1 MSGADAAVTAEGADA
16 TVDIE
21 GADAAA
27 LANVAAYDLWAASY
41 PPVPHNPLMRAE
53 QAALLALWPDPQGL
67 RALDLACG
75 SGRYGLLL
83 AQRGAARVVGVD
95 RSAQMLQRAPLDRRV
110 RADMTRL
117 PFADA
122 QFDLIVCGL
131 AVGHVPRL
139 ADWMGEMARLLAPGG
154 HLVYSD
160 FHPDAARAGMTRS
173 FTDSRQQR
181 HTLLH
186 ALHDRAAHAAA
197 MDAAGLTLAA
207 CHEVR
212 VGQELCEPFDG
223 SEAFYRR
230 WDGLALVMVLSARKE
245 AA

>member
-1 MSGADAAVTAEGADA
+1 MNAAPPTARLDDGVLSNA
-16 TVDIE
+16 
-21 GADAAA
+21 
-27 LANVAAYDLWAASY
+27 AAYDMWAASY

-53 QAALLALWPDPQGL
+53 QAALLKLWPDPQGL

-83 AQRGAARVVGVD
+83 QQRGAASVVGVD
-95 RSAQMLQRAPLDRRV
+95 RSAQMLQRAPLPQRV
-110 RADMTRL
+110 RADMSHL

-131 AVGHVPRL
+131 AVGHAPRL
-139 ADWMGEMARLLAPGG
+139 DAWMCEMARVLAPGG
-154 HLVYSD
+154 LLAYSD

-173 FTDSRQQR
+173 FTDSHQQR

-186 ALHDRAAHAAA
+186 AQHDKAAHAAA
-197 MDAAGLTLAA
+197 MSAAGLRLSA

-212 VGQELCEPFDG
+212 VGQDLCEPFEG
-223 SEAFYRR
+223 SDTFFRR
-230 WDGLALVMVLSARKE
+230 WQGLALVLVLGARK
-245 AA
+245 AAP

>member
-1 MSGADAAVTAEGADA
+1 MSGAPAAAPPHGADA
-16 TVDIE
+16 TVRVE
-21 GADAAA
+21 GGDPTA

-53 QAALLALWPDPQGL
+53 QAALLSLWPDPHGL

-83 AQRGAARVVGVD
+83 EQRGAARVVGVD
-95 RSAQMLQRAPLDRRV
+95 RSAQMLQRAPLACRV
-110 RADMTRL
+110 RADMADL

-139 ADWMGEMARLLAPGG
+139 ADWMREMARVLAPGG

-173 FTDSRQQR
+173 FTDSQQQR

-197 MDAAGLTLAA
+197 LAAAGLTLAA

-212 VGQELCEPFDG
+212 VGRELSEPFEG
-223 SEAFYRR
+223 SEDFYRR
-230 WDGLALVMVLSARKE
+230 WDGLALVMVLGARKE
-245 AA
+245 VA